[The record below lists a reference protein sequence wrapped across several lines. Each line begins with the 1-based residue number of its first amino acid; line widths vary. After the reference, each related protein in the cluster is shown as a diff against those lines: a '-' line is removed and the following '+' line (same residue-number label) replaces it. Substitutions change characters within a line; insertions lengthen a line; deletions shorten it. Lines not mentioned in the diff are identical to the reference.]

1 MLPLSGSSC
10 TANKVGTPMLA
21 MGGMLQRIWMLGT
34 LPRMANQCP
43 PCCTEREGGAAGDHL
58 LTRWFVQVCVV

>member
-1 MLPLSGSSC
+1 MFLRAMLPLSGSSC

-43 PCCTEREGGAAGDHL
+43 PLLYRERGGGL
-58 LTRWFVQVCVV
+58 QETTC